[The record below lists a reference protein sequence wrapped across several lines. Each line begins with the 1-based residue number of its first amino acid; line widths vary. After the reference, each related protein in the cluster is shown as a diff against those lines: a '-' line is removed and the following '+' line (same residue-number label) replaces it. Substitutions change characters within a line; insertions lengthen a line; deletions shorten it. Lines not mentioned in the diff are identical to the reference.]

1 MTVGK
6 AGAKPLV
13 PFLRSG
19 SNMSKRLSTSRSTAE
34 TERAE
39 AARPGLHRTH
49 IALLAQSRHRIV
61 RETIAR
67 RDDVPLGVQ
76 AALAND
82 DWWEVRAAMAANPRA
97 ARSVMDALAIDRHHE
112 VLFALIGN
120 PNLEAPIAV
129 RLGQHRRQ
137 DVRDAIAH
145 RIRTVPLVEPTL
157 DQGEDYLIPELR
169 ERATAW
175 ADGVETAAN
184 GAEPLSVAPIE
195 MIDADQA
202 ATLGAAARAA
212 APAARG
218 ELAPIAAPAR
228 DEAVALFEPGPDD
241 PLDELER
248 PVGAIAHPGH
258 DFLVV
263 TLPDDL
269 GPSHAGAAHRSSVA
283 TPAMFATHTAS
294 SATSHRTVTRTH

>member
-6 AGAKPLV
+6 AGAKPPV
-13 PFLRSG
+13 SFFASG
-19 SNMSKRLSTSRSTAE
+19 STMSKRLPIARSTAE

-39 AARPGLHRTH
+39 AERPGLHRTH

-97 ARSVMDALAIDRHHE
+97 ARSVMDALAQDRHHE
-112 VLFALIGN
+112 VLLSLISN
-120 PNLEAPIAV
+120 PNLEAPIAI

-137 DVRDAIAH
+137 DVREAMAE
-145 RIRTVPLVEPTL
+145 RMRTTPLVERVH
-157 DQGEDYLIPELR
+157 DQVEDRLIPELR

-175 ADGVETAAN
+175 ADGDQAVGAS
-184 GAEPLSVAPIE
+184 AEPATLEPIE
-195 MIDADQA
+195 MIEADQA
-202 ATLGAAARAA
+202 ATLAAAARAA
-212 APAARG
+212 APRATGA
-218 ELAPIAAPAR
+218 LAPAPAPNPA
-228 DEAVALFEPGPDD
+228 EIVAVFEPGPDD
-241 PLDELER
+241 TLDEFER
-248 PVGAIAHPGH
+248 PAGAVAHPGH

-269 GPSHAGAAHRSSVA
+269 GPIHAGAAHRSGVA
-283 TPAMFATHTAS
+283 APV
-294 SATSHRTVTRTH
+294 RTVTRTH

>member
-6 AGAKPLV
+6 AGAKPPV

-19 SNMSKRLSTSRSTAE
+19 STMSKRLTVSRSTAE
-34 TERAE
+34 AERAE
-39 AARPGLHRTH
+39 AARPGLHRMH
-49 IALLAQSRHRIV
+49 IALLAQSRHRSV
-61 RETIAR
+61 REAIAG

-97 ARSVMDALAIDRHHE
+97 ARSVMEALAGDRHHE
-112 VLFALIGN
+112 VLLALIGN
-120 PNLEAPIAV
+120 PNLEAAIAI

-145 RIRTVPLVEPTL
+145 RIRTVPLLERA
-157 DQGEDYLIPELR
+157 DEQGEDHLIPELR

-175 ADGVETAAN
+175 ADGPGALGGEHVAA
-184 GAEPLSVAPIE
+184 EHIDML
-195 MIDADQA
+195 DADHA

-212 APAARG
+212 APQALG
-218 ELAPIAAPAR
+218 ESAPASAPEPQ
-228 DEAVALFEPGPDD
+228 EAAAVFEPGPSD
-241 PLDELER
+241 PLDELDR
-248 PVGAIAHPGH
+248 PIGAAQHPGH

-269 GPSHAGAAHRSSVA
+269 GTSHAGASHRSGVDV
-283 TPAMFATHTAS
+283 PAMYATHTAGHT
-294 SATSHRTVTRTH
+294 AQLRTVTRTH